1 MKTVLRS
8 TCIIFFS
15 TAVLYACTNEKSQNK
30 VQESQPERVQK
41 AQPAASGKY
50 VKGSQVPNETV
61 CMVNNAYMG
70 KKQIEVPHDGKIYYG
85 CCEMCVERIPK
96 DKSVREA
103 IDPYSGKTVDKA
115 NAYIVMVSDEGEV
128 AYFESEDNYQKFLE
142 QHS

>member
-1 MKTVLRS
+1 MKTVLRN

-15 TAVLYACTNEKSQNK
+15 TAALYACSHEKSQNK
-30 VQESQPERVQK
+30 VKENQPEMAYK
-41 AQPAASGKY
+41 ARPAASGKY
-50 VKGSQVPNETV
+50 VKGSRVPNEAV

-115 NAYIVMVSDEGEV
+115 NAYIVMISDEGEV
-128 AYFESEDNYQKFLE
+128 AYFENEDNYMKFLE